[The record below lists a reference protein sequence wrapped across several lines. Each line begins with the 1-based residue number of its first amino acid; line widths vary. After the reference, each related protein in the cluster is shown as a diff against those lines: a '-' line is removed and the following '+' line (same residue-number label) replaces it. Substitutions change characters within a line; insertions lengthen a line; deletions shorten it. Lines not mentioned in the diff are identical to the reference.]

1 MFVLCSEVSI
11 LHPSTNI
18 YFIIC
23 SILACHHVTCCVCLH
38 IMHIVFSFVSNS
50 SLGSFIII
58 LPAVSN
64 AHKLLLDEDKVKK
77 VKEILE
83 EARAM
88 VKANVCFLLVN
99 CLVCLDWVASN
110 ILACTVTQIM
120 FSCSFLNCTVDCALG
135 IW

>member
-50 SLGSFIII
+50 SLVSFIII

-88 VKANVCFLLVN
+88 VKANVRFLLVN
-99 CLVCLDWVASN
+99 CLVSVFRLSSIKYSCMYSYPDHVFLF
-110 ILACTVTQIM
+110 
-120 FSCSFLNCTVDCALG
+120 FSKLHCRYYS
-135 IW
+135 